1 MTLLA
6 SVQAGEATTM
16 MNGILG
22 PVMPNDY
29 KTKLIFLEKLDE
41 NVKRRGVLILIASER
56 AGGYGKKKLLTKW
69 VVSNCHMASKLIRLE
84 SG

>member
-1 MTLLA
+1 MNNSLMTLLA

-56 AGGYGKKKLLTKW
+56 AA
-69 VVSNCHMASKLIRLE
+69 MAKRNYLRNGLFQIATWRRN
-84 SG
+84 